1 MHIRRKYRMRNS
13 IEVCEFNSAKVPGV
27 NRIRRPK
34 EKPTC
39 ERIKKNNQRRKQREA
54 ARMVEQHF
62 NEDDLVL
69 TLTFR
74 IKDRPVD
81 MEAAKQT
88 FKDFANY
95 MRKEYRKRY
104 YELFWMRNIER
115 GPKNAWHIH
124 VIVNRIEGAEFM
136 IKDYWRKFGGVYFQY
151 LQDKRDEGEDIGEYI
166 AKSPITCDRVAET
179 SWSHSRNIKKVE
191 GEDTIISGHA
201 MTDKPRV
208 PKGWYL
214 DKESCYEGTNADGYP
229 YRTYTIRRL
238 KKQRID
244 HRMPVRKIRAIKD
257 SRRRR
262 KTSGRT
268 DKADNRLARN

>member
-1 MHIRRKYRMRNS
+1 MHIRRKYRMKNS

-27 NRIRRPK
+27 NRVRRPK

-54 ARMVEQHF
+54 GRMVEQYF

-69 TLTFR
+69 TLTF
-74 IKDRPVD
+74 KKELRPED
-81 MEAAKQT
+81 MKAAKQM

-95 MRKEYRKRY
+95 LRKEYRKRY
-104 YELFWMRNIER
+104 YELFWMRNIEV
-115 GPKNAWHIH
+115 GPRNGWHIH
-124 VIVNRIEGAEFM
+124 VIVNRIEGAEF
-136 IKDYWRKFGGVYFQY
+136 IAKDYWRQFGGVFVEY
-151 LQDKRDEGEDIGEYI
+151 LQDKRDQGKDIGEYI
-166 AKSPITCDRVAET
+166 AKSPITCERISDA

-257 SRRRR
+257 AKRRR

>member
-13 IEVCEFNSAKVPGV
+13 IEVCEFNSAKVPG
-27 NRIRRPK
+27 
-34 EKPTC
+34 
-39 ERIKKNNQRRKQREA
+39 
-54 ARMVEQHF
+54 
-62 NEDDLVL
+62 
-69 TLTFR
+69 
-74 IKDRPVD
+74 
-81 MEAAKQT
+81 
-88 FKDFANY
+88 
-95 MRKEYRKRY
+95 
-104 YELFWMRNIER
+104 
-115 GPKNAWHIH
+115 
-124 VIVNRIEGAEFM
+124 VNRIEGAEFM

-214 DKESCYEGTNADGYP
+214 DKDSCYEGTNVDGYP
-229 YRTYTIRRL
+229 YRTYTIRRI

-244 HRMPVRKIRAIKD
+244 HKMPVRKVKAIENT
-257 SRRRR
+257 R
-262 KTSGRT
+262 KRKRNGRT
-268 DKADNRLARN
+268 DKADHKPDRK

>member
-1 MHIRRKYRMRNS
+1 
-13 IEVCEFNSAKVPGV
+13 
-27 NRIRRPK
+27 
-34 EKPTC
+34 
-39 ERIKKNNQRRKQREA
+39 
-54 ARMVEQHF
+54 MVENKSRIPVKLPSLAF
-62 NEDDLVL
+62 IVCLLISIACWLLVTLSKDYKMTYEFKLVCDNLPEGRKSVTASDTVL
-69 TLTFR
+69 TLTF
-74 IKDRPVD
+74 KKELRPED
-81 MEAAKQT
+81 MKAAKQM

-95 MRKEYRKRY
+95 LRKEYRKRY
-104 YELFWMRNIER
+104 YELFWMRNIEV
-115 GPKNAWHIH
+115 GPRNGWHIH
-124 VIVNRIEGAEFM
+124 VIVNRIEGAEF
-136 IKDYWRKFGGVYFQY
+136 IAKDYWRRFGGVFVEY
-151 LQDKRDEGEDIGEYI
+151 LQDKRDQGKDIGEYI
-166 AKSPITCDRVAET
+166 AKSPITCERISDA

-257 SRRRR
+257 AKRRR

-268 DKADNRLARN
+268 NKADNRLARN